1 MKGMPFYS
9 SFNLHVVKMGFFFV
23 ILYGPNLLVW
33 VFVFPRPKNSSKK
46 LQVTF
51 TLQVN
56 LADHGYV
63 LLASAMGLVG
73 GVFLNLL

>member
-1 MKGMPFYS
+1 VENYQTED
-9 SFNLHVVKMGFFFV
+9 N
-23 ILYGPNLLVW
+23 
-33 VFVFPRPKNSSKK
+33 RNSDKK

-63 LLASAMGLVG
+63 KLASAMGLG
-73 GVFLNLL
+73 GSFLYSSQSFH